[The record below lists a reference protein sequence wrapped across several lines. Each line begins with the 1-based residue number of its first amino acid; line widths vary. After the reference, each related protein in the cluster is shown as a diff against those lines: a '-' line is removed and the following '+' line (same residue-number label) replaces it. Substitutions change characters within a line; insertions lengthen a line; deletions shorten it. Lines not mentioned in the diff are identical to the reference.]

1 MPAAST
7 SRNTATSSAGSTRS
21 TRGRRYNAP
30 SRRSPRYRLPTRR
43 RTATS
48 PGRSCSGRCNSS
60 GADAAMD
67 PARKNV
73 AVLAAC
79 QALLFTNNS
88 VLITVNALAGYALA
102 PDKAIAT
109 LPVTAYL
116 VGSAL
121 AAIPISL
128 LMKRIGRRAGFTV
141 GAICAILGSL
151 VAAWGVYAQNFW
163 LLCAGVVVLGVYFAA
178 AQYYRF
184 AAADSVPADFKSQA
198 ISLVLAGGIV
208 GGFLGPETSKLT
220 NDMVSGHLYVGA
232 YVSLIGFAIASI
244 FLLRWLDIP
253 QLKESERMDAGRPIA
268 AIARQPAF
276 IVAVLCGMVSYG
288 VMNLL
293 MTATPLAMIDAHHPF
308 NDAAFVIQWHMVGM
322 FAPSLVTGFVIQRV
336 GLVPVLL
343 AGVALNLVCIA
354 IALAGL
360 DVMHFWSALVL
371 LGVGWNFL
379 FVGATTLLTESHTPA
394 ERAKVQ
400 GVNDALIF
408 LTLVVSSLSSGAL
421 FTYQGWQTMNTWA
434 VPFLL
439 LAGAGIAWLAWLR
452 RQPRAA

>member
-1 MPAAST
+1 
-7 SRNTATSSAGSTRS
+7 
-21 TRGRRYNAP
+21 
-30 SRRSPRYRLPTRR
+30 
-43 RTATS
+43 
-48 PGRSCSGRCNSS
+48 
-60 GADAAMD
+60 MD

-88 VLITVNALAGYALA
+88 ILITVNALAGYALA
-102 PDKAIAT
+102 PEKALAT
-109 LPVTAYL
+109 LPVTMYL
-116 VGSAL
+116 IGSAL

-128 LMKRIGRRAGFTV
+128 LMKRIGRQAGFTV
-141 GAICAILGSL
+141 GAVCAILGSIL
-151 VAAWGVYAQNFW
+151 AAWGVYAANFW
-163 LLCAGVVVLGVYFAA
+163 LLCAGVLVLGVYFAA

-208 GGFLGPETSKLT
+208 GGFLGPETAKLT
-220 NDMVSGHLYVGA
+220 NDMVAGHLYVGA
-232 YVSLIGFAIASI
+232 YVSLIGFAMLSI
-244 FLLRWLDIP
+244 VILRWLDIP
-253 QLKESERMDAGRPIA
+253 PLPESERKDAGRPIS

-276 IVAVLCGMVSYG
+276 IVAVLSGLVSYG

-293 MTATPLAMIDAHHPF
+293 MTATPLAMVDAHHPF
-308 NDAAFVIQWHMVGM
+308 SDAAFVIQWHMVGM
-322 FAPSLVTGFVIQRV
+322 FAPSLITGLMIQRL
-336 GLVPVLL
+336 GLVPIML
-343 AGVALNLVCIA
+343 AGVVLNLLCIA

-360 DVMHFWSALVL
+360 DVMHFWVALVL

-379 FVGATTLLTESHTPA
+379 YVGATTLLTESHTPA

-400 GVNDALIF
+400 GINDTAIF
-408 LTLVVSSLSSGAL
+408 ITMVVSSLSSGAL
-421 FTYQGWQTMNTWA
+421 FTLQGWHTMNTWA

-439 LAGAGIAWLAWLR
+439 LAGSGLAWLAWAR